1 MSDGQNTSQLPDSDT
16 VSCINSITNQC
27 NYIIGYK
34 LDNSINNGESWFPML
49 QSSLQQLQDH
59 ANQWVNGICKKIN
72 EDVPNNII
80 NSDAEISSYFN
91 VLLPIIGD
99 VTQNNVETTEN
110 SSDSLKQTLINSG
123 ISENAADNFKDNL
136 EDLNNGI
143 AGICTQLNNINI
155 QFDTLVND
163 FSEDYTNF
171 QNVENSMQQGLN
183 LQEQTITDLKN
194 QLNELLDKI
203 SQGSSD
209 SNPEQIQ
216 VDLCKVANNPEEA
229 AALAKF
235 RMMMGPGIQLHPSN
249 QEQADEEAQAAEDKV
264 NLNEDVY
271 RYANVLI
278 LEDTVNSISE
288 GITGVKQSLGYI
300 TICMNTVMQKVQVVN
315 SFVSQTSNPQEWIM
329 VNVDIQAAQ
338 KAWVDLKNYAE
349 NLQSAFGSGS

>member
-1 MSDGQNTSQLPDSDT
+1 MSDGQNNSQLSATDT

-34 LDNSINNGESWFPML
+34 LDNSINDGGSWFPML

-59 ANQWVNGICKKIN
+59 ANQWVNGVCKKIT
-72 EDVPNNII
+72 EDVPSSIL

-99 VTQNNVETTEN
+99 AAENNVETTEN

-123 ISENAADNFKDNL
+123 ISENDADNFMDNL

-143 AGICTQLNNINI
+143 NGVFTQLNNINT

-163 FSEDYTNF
+163 FSEDYSDF
-171 QNVENSMQQGLN
+171 QKVDNSIEQDLN
-183 LQEQTITDLKN
+183 LQEQEITDLQN
-194 QLNELLDKI
+194 QLNQLLSKI
-203 SQGSSD
+203 SVGSSD
-209 SNPEQIQ
+209 SSPEQIQ
-216 VDLCKVANNPEEA
+216 VDLCQIANNPEEA
-229 AALAKF
+229 VALAKF

-249 QEQADEEAQAAEDKV
+249 QEQADEEAQAVEDKV

-288 GITGVKQSLGYI
+288 GITDVKQSFVYI
-300 TICMNTVMQKVQVVN
+300 TTCMNTVVQKVQVVN
-315 SFVSQTSNPQEWIM
+315 SFLSQTSDPQELIM
-329 VNVDIQAAQ
+329 VQVDLQAAQ
-338 KAWVDLKNYAE
+338 NAWVDLKNYAE
-349 NLQSAFGSGS
+349 NLQLAFGSGS